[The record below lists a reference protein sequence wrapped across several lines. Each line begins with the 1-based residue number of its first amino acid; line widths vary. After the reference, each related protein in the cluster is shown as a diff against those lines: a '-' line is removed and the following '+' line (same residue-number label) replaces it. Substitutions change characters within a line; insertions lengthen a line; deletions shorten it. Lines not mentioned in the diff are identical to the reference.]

1 MTIVEEV
8 IVDHAGSKMVDYV
21 TDFTTPFGRST
32 GEGGDWSYVELG
44 GITATRSNELILK
57 EVDTF

>member
-1 MTIVEEV
+1 
-8 IVDHAGSKMVDYV
+8 MVDYV